1 LIFVSSRL
9 GRCVSGEYLVSWSK
23 LQNDRTGRRQR
34 WVLVAS
40 CRPQRLSYKQ
50 IKLGVWSRV
59 MVKPQVVIGQAG
71 FKMKAYGHIIS
82 EELSDQFIRK
92 ELAAIVDIRARFCLQ
107 K

>member
-1 LIFVSSRL
+1 
-9 GRCVSGEYLVSWSK
+9 
-23 LQNDRTGRRQR
+23 
-34 WVLVAS
+34 
-40 CRPQRLSYKQ
+40 
-50 IKLGVWSRV
+50 